1 MKKMGKVTRI
11 VALLALTLLF
21 GLFPIGSGNNLNKVQ
36 AATTLSNPRTVADS
50 SMNAGQKVTWDCV
63 WFGAYPQSE
72 VTSGDIYNKLK
83 NAMIWDENNDIVI
96 DGNKYRRLKGE
107 DATYHN
113 TSSSMFDYNWNKDY
127 SSYHYFKYEPVK
139 WRVLGKDDN
148 QILLLADQVLDN
160 QKYNQNEVAF
170 MTWEESSIRSWL
182 NGNSAWYNQARID
195 YTKQNFINDAF
206 FEEEQKAIPKTSVI
220 TNGVS
225 GEKKTLDKIFLLSE
239 SEVYTEL
246 AKKYGFVS
254 ESTVYDEAR
263 MCKCSTYSWAM
274 GINKVDTNV
283 TWWLRSTSPYTYSP
297 YIAHEVENNGSVL
310 GGGSGYNVNYHGGL
324 GVRPALYLNLSSA
337 NLYSYAG
344 TVCSDGT
351 INETSAPAR
360 VYQDNTS
367 SGNTGNNSGSNNN
380 TGNNNSNNANNNT
393 GNNSSNNANNNT
405 GNNSSN
411 NANNTGNN
419 SNNTNNNK
427 NNTTANSKLS
437 NKTTAAKK
445 PTKRAL
451 LPVEKM
457 TGSLKFV
464 KSPAKSTLAITWK
477 KLSKV
482 TGYQVQF
489 SAKSNFK
496 KGTIERKFK
505 QKVTTTKVRPLKSKK
520 KYYVRMRPYTKS
532 GSKMYYGKWSKV
544 KSVKIK

>member
-1 MKKMGKVTRI
+1 MKKMGKVARL
-11 VALLALTLLF
+11 ASLLVLTLLF

-36 AATTLSNPRTVADS
+36 AVTPLNNPRTVADS
-50 SMNAGQKVTWDCV
+50 SMNAKQKVTWDCV

-83 NAMIWDENNDIVI
+83 NATGWDENNDIVI

-113 TSSSMFDYNWNKDY
+113 TSSSMFDYNWNNDY

-160 QKYNQNEVAF
+160 QKYNQNQVVF

-182 NGNSAWYNQARID
+182 NGNSAWYNQSRID

-206 FEEEQKAIPKTSVI
+206 LEEEQKAIPKTSVI

-254 ESTVYDEAR
+254 ESTIYDEAR

-283 TWWLRSTSPYTYSP
+283 AWWLRSTSSYNYSP
-297 YIAHEVENNGSVL
+297 YIAHAVENNGSVV
-310 GGGSGYNVNYHGGL
+310 GGGSGYNVNYDAGL
-324 GVRPALYLNLSSA
+324 GIRPALHLNLSSA

-351 INETSAPAR
+351 INETPAPAR

-367 SGNTGNNSGSNNN
+367 SGNTGNNSSSNNT
-380 TGNNNSNNANNNT
+380 TGNNNSNNANTT
-393 GNNSSNNANNNT
+393 GN
-405 GNNSSN
+405 
-411 NANNTGNN
+411 NN

-427 NNTTANSKLS
+427 NNTTANTKPS
-437 NKTTAAKK
+437 NKTTASKK

-457 TGSLKFV
+457 TGSLKSV

-477 KLSKV
+477 KLRKV

-489 SAKSNFK
+489 CAKSNFK

-505 QKVTTTKVRPLKSKK
+505 QKVTKTKVRPVKSKK

-532 GSKMYYGKWSKV
+532 GSKTYYGKWSKV

>member
-1 MKKMGKVTRI
+1 MKKMGKVTR
-11 VALLALTLLF
+11 VVELLTLTLLF

-36 AATTLSNPRTVADS
+36 AATTLNNPRIVADS
-50 SMNAGQKVTWDCV
+50 SMKAGQKVTWDCV

-83 NAMIWDENNDIVI
+83 NATGWDENNDIVI
-96 DGNKYRRLKGE
+96 NGDKYRRLKGG
-107 DATYHN
+107 DAIFA
-113 TSSSMFDYNWNKDY
+113 TSDNSNHYNWREDY
-127 SSYHYFKYEPVK
+127 STYHYFKYEPIK
-139 WRVLGKDDN
+139 WRVLEAYNG
-148 QILLLADQVLDN
+148 QALLLADEVLDN
-160 QKYNQNEVAF
+160 QEYNKNYVNV
-170 MTWEESSIRSWL
+170 TWETSSIRSWL
-182 NGNSAWYNQARID
+182 NGQGSIFNEPGMD
-195 YTKQNFINDAF
+195 YTKKNFINTAF
-206 FEEEQKAIPKTSVI
+206 LKTEQESISGTNVI
-220 TNGVS
+220 NNNNIYYGTFGGNN
-225 GEKKTLDKIFLLSE
+225 TFDKIFLLAE
-239 SEVYTEL
+239 SQVYTEQ
-246 AKKYGFVS
+246 AKKYGFIADRS
-254 ESTVYDEAR
+254 LDEGR
-263 MCKCSTYSWAM
+263 RSKCSTYAFAM
-274 GINKVDTNV
+274 GCGKSRDNDYKGNV
-283 TWWLRSTSPYTYSP
+283 WWWLRSPGDDSSD
-297 YIAHEVENNGSVL
+297 AAVVDD
-310 GGGSGYNVNYHGGL
+310 SGWIFRDGNYVYRYDD

-337 NLYSYAG
+337 NLYSDAG

-351 INETSAPAR
+351 VNETPAPTR

-367 SGNTGNNSGSNNN
+367 SG
-380 TGNNNSNNANNNT
+380 
-393 GNNSSNNANNNT
+393 
-405 GNNSSN
+405 
-411 NANNTGNN
+411 NTGNN

-427 NNTTANSKLS
+427 NNTTANTKPS
-437 NKTTAAKK
+437 NKTTASKK

-457 TGSLKFV
+457 TGSLKYV

-505 QKVTTTKVRPLKSKK
+505 QKVTTTKVRPVKSKK

>member
-1 MKKMGKVTRI
+1 MKKQRKHINLSRITAFILSVAMLAGFCPEGVSLADIPITLPKVNAAENIRNPRI
-11 VALLALTLLF
+11 V
-21 GLFPIGSGNNLNKVQ
+21 K
-36 AATTLSNPRTVADS
+36 DS
-50 SMNAGQKVTWDCV
+50 SMDAGQKVTWDCV
-63 WFGAYPQSE
+63 YFGSYPQSE
-72 VTSGDIYNKLK
+72 VTSKDGSIYNALK
-83 NAMIWDENNDIVI
+83 NATGWDENNDITI
-96 DGNKYRRLKGE
+96 GRTKYRRLKGE
-107 DATYHN
+107 DATYYN
-113 TSSSMFDYNWNKDY
+113 TSSSMFDYNWNNDY

-160 QKYNQNEVAF
+160 QKYNQNQVVF

-182 NGNSAWYNQARID
+182 NGNSAWYNQSRID

-206 FEEEQKAIPKTSVI
+206 LEEEQKAIPKTSVI

-239 SEVYTEL
+239 SEVYTEM

-254 ESTVYDEAR
+254 ESTIYDEAR

-283 TWWLRSTSPYTYSP
+283 AWWLRSTSSYNYSP
-297 YIAHEVENNGSVL
+297 YIAHAVENNGSVV
-310 GGGSGYNVNYHGGL
+310 GGGSGYNVNYDAGL
-324 GVRPALYLNLSSA
+324 GIRPALHLNLSSA

-344 TVCSDGT
+344 TVCSDGI
-351 INETSAPAR
+351 INEEPAPTR
-360 VYQDNTS
+360 VYQDTTS

-380 TGNNNSNNANNNT
+380 TGNNNSNNANNT
-393 GNNSSNNANNNT
+393 GNNN
-405 GNNSSN
+405 SN

-419 SNNTNNNK
+419 SNNINNNK
-427 NNTTANSKLS
+427 NNTTANTKPS
-437 NKTTAAKK
+437 NKTTASKK

-457 TGSLKFV
+457 TGSLKSV
-464 KSPAKSTLAITWK
+464 KSPAKSTLAIIWK
-477 KLSKV
+477 KLRKV

-489 SAKSNFK
+489 CAKSNFK

-505 QKVTTTKVRPLKSKK
+505 QKVTKTKVRPVKSKK

-532 GSKMYYGKWSKV
+532 GSKTYYGKWSKV